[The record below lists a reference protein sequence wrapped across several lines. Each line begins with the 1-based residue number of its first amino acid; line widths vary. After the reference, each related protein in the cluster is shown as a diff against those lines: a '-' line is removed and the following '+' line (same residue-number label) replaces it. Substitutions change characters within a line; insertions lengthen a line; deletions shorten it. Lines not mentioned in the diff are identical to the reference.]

1 MINMIALADAPSAL
15 ELQCAQVL
23 FQQWDICDN
32 AAEWTRNMFG
42 MSGIDT
48 CCNVTLA
55 VIDDPNAPAV
65 CTAGDDASEA
75 QLAEIRWDVVRDVC
89 RDNIRNT
96 EEAAASSES
105 ESESESEY
113 DSESESESE
122 DPNDNPNAHSDSD
135 DLSDDP
141 RL

>member
-1 MINMIALADAPSAL
+1 MKKIG
-15 ELQCAQVL
+15 L
-23 FQQWDICDN
+23 F
-32 AAEWTRNMFG
+32 
-42 MSGIDT
+42 T
-48 CCNVTLA
+48 CLIIGLA
-55 VIDDPNAPAV
+55 VTSCASDKSDDPNAPAV

-105 ESESESEY
+105 ESEYDSE
-113 DSESESESE
+113 SESESESE